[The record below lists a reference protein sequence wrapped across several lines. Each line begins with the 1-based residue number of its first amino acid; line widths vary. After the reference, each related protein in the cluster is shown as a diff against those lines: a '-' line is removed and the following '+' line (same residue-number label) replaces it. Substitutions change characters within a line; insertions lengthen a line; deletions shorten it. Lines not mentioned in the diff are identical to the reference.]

1 MCNKS
6 VLLLLS
12 VIIYLLKY
20 VWIDALA
27 NYITALGYPEV
38 SEGSKFQKFWPAS
51 LHLVGKDILR
61 FHAVYWPAFLM
72 AAGLPLPKRLFA
84 HGWWTKDGE
93 KISKSLGNVID
104 PVELVEKYG
113 VDQTRFFLMSDG
125 TFGNDCDFSHH
136 SMVMKVNANLANEL
150 GNLCQRTLSMVYKNC
165 NKTIPIISG
174 SYSAEDEALLNRVKL
189 LPSLAGQAIA
199 QQAIHKYT
207 EALISAVWD
216 ANKYVDAMAPWVLR
230 KTDPDRMATVLYVLV
245 EAIRRISILYQP
257 VIPSAASVIL
267 DQLNVPKD
275 QRTLAHLLTPIQ
287 PGTPILQPFG
297 VFPRIDVPE
306 LVEARP

>member
-1 MCNKS
+1 MNF
-6 VLLLLS
+6 LS
-12 VIIYLLKY
+12 RFIFICKY

-27 NYITALGYPEV
+27 NYITALGYPDV
-38 SEGSKFQKFWPAS
+38 NEGSNFQKFWPAS

-104 PVELVEKYG
+104 PVELVQRYG

-125 TFGNDCDFSHH
+125 AFGNDCDFSHH
-136 SMVMKVNANLANEL
+136 AMVMKVNANLANEF

-165 NKTIPIISG
+165 NKTIPAPLG
-174 SYSAEDEALLNRVKL
+174 TFNAEDEALLSRVKA
-189 LPSLAGQAIA
+189 LPLYTGQAIA
-199 QQAIHKYT
+199 NQAIHKYT

-216 ANKYVDAMAPWVLR
+216 ANKYVDSMAPWVLK
-230 KTDPDRMATVLYVLV
+230 KTDPDRMATVLYVLL
-245 EAIRRISILYQP
+245 ETIRQIAILYQP
-257 VIPSAASVIL
+257 VIPSAANAIL
-267 DQLNVPKD
+267 DQLNISKD
-275 QRTLAHLLTPIQ
+275 ARTLGHLSTPIQ
-287 PGTPILQPFG
+287 SGTAITQPLG
-297 VFPRIDVPE
+297 VFPRIDLPE
-306 LVEARP
+306 LVRH